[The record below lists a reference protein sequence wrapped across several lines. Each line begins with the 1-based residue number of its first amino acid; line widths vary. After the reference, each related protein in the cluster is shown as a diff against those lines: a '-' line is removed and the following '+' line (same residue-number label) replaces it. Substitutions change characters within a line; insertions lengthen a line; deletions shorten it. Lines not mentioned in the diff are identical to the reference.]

1 MQTKDLNEQILPI
14 EDRIMTIR
22 GRWVMLDRDLAEL
35 YGVETKRLNEQVKR
49 NLDRFPESFMFRLSK
64 EEMNQLVADCD
75 RLKNMKHS
83 SALPCAFTE
92 QGVAMLSAVLHSPIA
107 VKVSINIMN
116 AFVLMRRNML
126 IHSQIVDRLEKVERK
141 QFLMEESLEKV
152 FSKLDNTPNVLMEGI
167 FYEGQIFD
175 SYVFVSDL
183 IKSAQTRLVLIDN
196 YIDESVLL
204 MLSKR
209 ASNVS
214 AEIRTSCSI
223 KGLQLDIQKHN
234 LQYPP
239 IKMKRIK
246 NIHDRFLI
254 VDNTVYHIGA
264 SIKDLGKK
272 LFAFSK
278 MSIPP
283 QMVLL

>member
-1 MQTKDLNEQILPI
+1 
-14 EDRIMTIR
+14 
-22 GRWVMLDRDLAEL
+22 MLDRDLAEL

-49 NLDRFPESFMFRLSK
+49 NLDRFPENFMFRLSK

-141 QFLMEESLEKV
+141 QFVMEESLEKV

-183 IKSAQTRLVLIDN
+183 IKSAQT
-196 YIDESVLL
+196 
-204 MLSKR
+204 
-209 ASNVS
+209 
-214 AEIRTSCSI
+214 
-223 KGLQLDIQKHN
+223 KHN

-239 IKMKRIK
+239 VKMKRIK

-278 MSIPP
+278 MSVSP
-283 QMVLL
+283 QMLLL

>member
-223 KGLQLDIQKHN
+223 KGLQLYIQKHN